1 MPPSSSDRP
10 ASPLPENLS
19 LVTPSAPREDSRQ
32 DTLATIGRDGARV
45 SIAILLSRI
54 TGFARDMLIAQRFGT
69 GSMADLFYVA
79 YRIPNMLRELFAE
92 GALSSAFIPT
102 LTQTLTREGKE
113 EAERLYAGVFLLL
126 SAVLIPVV
134 LLGMVLAPQILALL
148 APGWTIDPHR
158 EAIGVLMTRI
168 MFPFL
173 YFISLSALLMGVL
186 NAQKRFFLPAVS
198 PVAFSL
204 SLILATLIPGRL
216 FSFPPI
222 LLLAFGVLL
231 GGVAQWGLVLT
242 FAPTRGIR
250 LRPHLNLALAWGNDR
265 VRSVF
270 RKVLPAIGGLWVTQG
285 NLLVATL
292 MGSYLTTG
300 TIAALY
306 YAMRLVQFPLGL
318 IGAAVATV
326 ILPLL
331 SMHAKEGDGPQEK
344 LVETLA
350 HGYRASLYLMLPAS
364 AGLVALREP
373 LIDLLFRHG
382 QFDEKSASLTAT
394 ALLGYAVG
402 LWSFSGV
409 RIIVRAFYALG
420 DMKSPVRAALA
431 GLMTNIAIS
440 LLFAKAEGIVALALG
455 ISAGSIVNQIWLLAL
470 LKKKIGRFPG
480 DVFGGAPLFLVH
492 SLLMFVGVRLLWD
505 EISPGVAPHETF
517 LLAATVAGLIGAGGA
532 VYLSLTWLTGVAESR
547 LLVGRVLRGLQR
559 KNR

>member
-1 MPPSSSDRP
+1 MPVT
-10 ASPLPENLS
+10 LPE
-19 LVTPSAPREDSRQ
+19 SRKENRHE
-32 DTLATIGRDGARV
+32 TLATIGRDGAKV
-45 SIAILLSRI
+45 SLAILLSRI
-54 TGFARDMLIAQRFGT
+54 TGFVRDMLIAQRFGT
-69 GSMADLFYVA
+69 GPMADLFYVA

-102 LTQTLTREGKE
+102 LTQTLTKEGRE
-113 EAERLYAGVFLLL
+113 EAEGLYAGVFLLL
-126 SAVLIPVV
+126 SAILIPVV

-148 APGWTIDPHR
+148 APGWTIDPER
-158 EAIGVLMTRI
+158 ERLGVLMTRV

-204 SLILATLIPGRL
+204 LLILSTLIPGRL

-222 LLLAFGVLL
+222 LLLAIGVLL
-231 GGVAQWGLVLT
+231 GGVAQWGLVLILS
-242 FAPTRGIR
+242 PSRGLR
-250 LRPHLNLALAWGNDR
+250 LRPHLNIAMAWGNTR

-331 SMHAKEGDGPQEK
+331 SMHAKEGEGPQEK
-344 LVETLA
+344 LMETLA
-350 HGYRASLYLMLPAS
+350 HGYRASLYLILPAS
-364 AGLVALREP
+364 AGLIALREP

-382 QFDEKSASLTAT
+382 HFDEKSASLTAT

-431 GLMTNIAIS
+431 GLLTNLAIS
-440 LLFAKAEGIVALALG
+440 LLFAKTEGIVALALG
-455 ISAGSIVNQIWLLAL
+455 ISAGSIVNQLWLLIL
-470 LKKKIGRFPG
+470 LKGKIGRFPG
-480 DVFGGAPLFLVH
+480 EVFKGAPLFLLH
-492 SLLMFVGVRLLWD
+492 SLLMFAAIRFLWNSLSPAITSHQTLWLAGVV
-505 EISPGVAPHETF
+505 S
-517 LLAATVAGLIGAGGA
+517 GLILAGGGI
-532 VYLSLTWLTGVAESR
+532 YGGLTWLSGVAESR
-547 LLVGRVLRGLQR
+547 LLVARIRRGIQR